1 MGDPAICRGG
11 GLLWRAGHEEAA
23 AGLDRYLTLKLLR
36 LSTSTG
42 QIAVT
47 TVTKDLQKKRK
58 KKKKKKKKKMQ
69 MSNSLT
75 ISKKKQMFIHQYFLK
90 VYMYKAKETK
100 LYPGSIVGPMLRPC

>member
-47 TVTKDLQKKRK
+47 TVTKDLQE
-58 KKKKKKKKKMQ
+58 KKKKKKMQ

-75 ISKKKQMFIHQYFLK
+75 ISKKMFIHQYFLK